1 MLIRNWQDQILLE
14 VDATEGTT
22 TDTQPTKTGQSV
34 EEKLFTQA
42 EIDKLVGSTRKAARE
57 TGKKELL
64 EELGIDSLDTLK
76 NFLKA
81 QKEKEE
87 SEKTEAQKA
96 LDKLAEM
103 QKQLETERQARVE
116 AEKLRFIEKRDGV
129 LRALLATAHDPD
141 GVLILLKAKHA
152 DKVEALLGESGD
164 VDSKEAEKLVSEY
177 RAANAYQFKADSK
190 GSPSNADGRL
200 LKPIESVREEVRK
213 EIKQK
218 FNF

>member
-1 MLIRNWQDQILLE
+1 MLIRNWQDQLLFE
-14 VDATEGTT
+14 VDAPEGTT
-22 TDTQPTKTGQSV
+22 TDTQPTKAGQSV

-64 EELGIDSLDTLK
+64 EELGIESLDTLK